1 MNAIEGSGCGLSGST
16 WLSQVARHVGEDGP
30 ESPRSHGTLSADTLL
45 LPGNEAEPVVP
56 ERPQTPQTTPTS
68 NNAKQ
73 ADLGQFFSQKKSRP
87 EPQQPK
93 PDYPHPSPYVDGYHA
108 PSMVDHATVTS
119 LETMLGWPKHYRT
132 ALQQKMPPHFLQFLK
147 NRVENSSYSTCFS
160 GVDAPGSV
168 AGAGNGCSFVLTGG
182 CK

>member
-1 MNAIEGSGCGLSGST
+1 VAY
-16 WLSQVARHVGEDGP
+16 QVQPG
-30 ESPRSHGTLSADTLL
+30 SPRLLVMWEKMGQSHRDPMGHCQLTHCL
-45 LPGNEAEPVVP
+45 VP